1 MRATINGKRV
11 TDRESL
17 FRLLREKLNL
27 PADCGN
33 NLDAVYDVLTEP
45 GKARIV
51 ILKNEALLRAAL
63 GDYAERLLRMLEDAE
78 QSGHVKVLRKE
89 SGKRNKE

>member
-17 FRLLREKLNL
+17 FRLLEQKLNL
-27 PADCGN
+27 PADCGS

-45 GKARIV
+45 GKDRI
-51 ILKNEALLRAAL
+51 ITLKHEDLLRAAL
-63 GDYAERLLRMLEDAE
+63 GDYAERFSRMLEDAA
-78 QSGHVKVLRKE
+78 QSGHVRLIRK
-89 SGKRNKE
+89 

>member
-27 PADCGN
+27 PAACGN
-33 NLDAVYDVLTEP
+33 NLDALHDVLTEP
-45 GKARIV
+45 GKERILIV
-51 ILKNEALLRAAL
+51 KNEALLRAAL
-63 GDYAERLLRMLEDAE
+63 GDYADRFLQMLEAAAE
-78 QSGHVKVLRKE
+78 SGHVKVVRK
-89 SGKRNKE
+89 